1 MARPEESSIELS
13 PGVWNDLGLSTI
25 VTFFTSN
32 LDHQREIAGLVAN
45 MCQDPEDILYRQDE
59 IEDLLNQPCLL
70 SRGWYAQWSKR
81 DITQLQSG
89 KTPAVGT
96 ELRQRNCRALRDQLP
111 AAR

>member
-25 VTFFTSN
+25 VTFFASN

-70 SRGWYAQWSKR
+70 SRGW
-81 DITQLQSG
+81 
-89 KTPAVGT
+89 
-96 ELRQRNCRALRDQLP
+96 
-111 AAR
+111 